1 MDKVDATIKYLQ
13 MIFND
18 RKINV
23 VDSIKILKGH
33 AEKKN
38 WENLGIRK
46 LFANWVPAEFTIKPF
61 IVTQLNENGRK
72 SLRVAYKST
81 TLSGSH
87 PQ

>member
-33 AEKKN
+33 AEKKQI
-38 WENLGIRK
+38 GKI
-46 LFANWVPAEFTIKPF
+46 
-61 IVTQLNENGRK
+61 
-72 SLRVAYKST
+72 
-81 TLSGSH
+81 
-87 PQ
+87 